1 MESQELLKEA
11 EKLVNLNL
19 NYVQRPDL
27 QRDKQNQVEW
37 MNADENPAGLLL
49 LLLLLLFV
57 IVRVDVSI
65 HGLINGLC
73 RSLIRAIVSSNKFD
87 TRP

>member
-1 MESQELLKEA
+1 LDWNERLLDVVKFLKE
-11 EKLVNLNL
+11 VGGGGGG
-19 NYVQRPDL
+19 
-27 QRDKQNQVEW
+27 DKQNQVEW
-37 MNADENPAGLLL
+37 MNADENPAGLL